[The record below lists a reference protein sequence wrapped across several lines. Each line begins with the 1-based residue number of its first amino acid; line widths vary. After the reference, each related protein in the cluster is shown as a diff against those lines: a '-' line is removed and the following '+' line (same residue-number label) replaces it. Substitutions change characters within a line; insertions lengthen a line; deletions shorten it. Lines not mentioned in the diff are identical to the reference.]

1 MKRIIY
7 FFLNHMFGKKRYYRF
22 FLVLKNIGLQGLNY
36 RNTTIEKNGE
46 LFLIQSISAYLK
58 NKSKK
63 LVLFD
68 VGANIGNYSS
78 VLAESFKE
86 RATIYAFEPFSVP
99 FIKLNELSVS
109 HSQIKPYQ
117 LGFSDKNE
125 DLTIYSSD
133 EFSEIGGVY
142 NRDFIFHNIPHDK
155 EEINRFVTVESFC
168 KENTINHIDFLKI
181 DVEGHELSVLK
192 GASELLNN
200 NQIDF
205 IQFEFGAGNHFSRT
219 YFMDFFTLMSEKYTF
234 FRLLSDGLVKIENYN
249 SEFEMQSVTNFV
261 AINKKQVDSFL
272 STIS

>member
-7 FFLNHMFGKKRYYRF
+7 FFLDRMFGKKRYYRF

-36 RNTTIEKNGE
+36 RNTTIENNGE
-46 LFLIQSISAYLK
+46 LFFIRSISNYYK
-58 NKSKK
+58 THKEK

-68 VGANIGNYSS
+68 VGANIGNYSN
-78 VLAESFKE
+78 VLAETFKD

-99 FIKLNELSVS
+99 YIKLKELSGS
-109 HSQIKPYQ
+109 HSQIIPYQ
-117 LGFSDKNE
+117 IGFSDKNE
-125 DLTIYSSD
+125 NLTIYSSD

-155 EEINRFVTVESFC
+155 EEINRFVTIEFFC
-168 KENTINHIDFLKI
+168 KENAINHIHFLKI

-192 GASELLNN
+192 GAVALLNN
-200 NQIDF
+200 EQIDF

-219 YFMDFFTLMSEKYTF
+219 YFMDFFNLMSEKYMF
-234 FRLLSDGLVKIENYN
+234 FRLLSDGLIKIENYN
-249 SEFEMQSVTNFV
+249 SEYEMQSVTNFV
-261 AINKKQVDSFL
+261 AIHKKHSDFFL